1 MSSRIEQALGRL
13 DDAVAT
19 LEQAGLK
26 AGQMCDSEEV
36 ERLSADLEA
45 VRADYDALQLTSQKA
60 SGRIDAAI
68 SRLRAVLEV

>member
-13 DDAVAT
+13 DDAVAA

-26 AGQMCDSEEV
+26 TGQMCDSEEV

-45 VRADYDALQLTSQKA
+45 VRADYDALQLTSQQA

-68 SRLRAVLEV
+68 SRLRTVLEV